1 MTPTIAAENLKVGDL
16 VSYTTH
22 YHHNDILFQL
32 TEPVVVHDNLRRTA
46 WLTGIATD
54 RVTGERVNL
63 GPLVLRPDHSLTLIE
78 RSTDE
83 HRLFG

>member
-1 MTPTIAAENLKVGDL
+1 MTPTITAENLKIGDL

-32 TEPVVVHDNLRRTA
+32 TEPVVIREKLRRTA

-54 RVTGERVNL
+54 RVTGEPVNL
-63 GPLVLRPDHSLTLIE
+63 GPLVLNPEHSITLIE
-78 RSTDE
+78 RS
-83 HRLFG
+83 RS

>member
-16 VSYTTH
+16 VSYNTH
-22 YHHNDILFQL
+22 YHDGEVLFQL
-32 TEPVVVHDNLRRTA
+32 TEPVVVRDNLRRTA

-63 GPLVLRPDHSLTLIE
+63 GPLVLDPAHSLALVE
-78 RSTDE
+78 RA
-83 HRLFG
+83 HR